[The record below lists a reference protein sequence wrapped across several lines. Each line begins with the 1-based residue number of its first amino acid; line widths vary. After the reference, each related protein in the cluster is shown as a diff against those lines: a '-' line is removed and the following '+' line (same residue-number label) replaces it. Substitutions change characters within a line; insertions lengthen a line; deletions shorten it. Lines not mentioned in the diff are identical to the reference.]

1 MGMKG
6 MNLYLRIADLDELQ
20 YRIHC
25 AIELVRMVHT
35 SITQGENEP
44 TENDYDGLFAAW
56 NQLDNL
62 NEELKADIEKL
73 YDAYRNYSHGE
84 ETA

>member
-1 MGMKG
+1 MG

-35 SITQGENEP
+35 SITQGENKP

-73 YDAYRNYSHGE
+73 YDAYRNYSNGE